1 MFNQTLKRD
10 FNTDT
15 IQLRTA
21 LMFFNLHLDKLVNVL
36 NKRAFFKL
44 ILRAYFS
51 PFYFFVLY
59 IALWHLN
66 DNYVFFSYMSV
77 KLINF
82 TQMWTENALK
92 MQRINRSPR
101 SSCMERW
108 FCMLRTFVEFIQ
120 HCN

>member
-21 LMFFNLHLDKLVNVL
+21 LVFFNLHLDKLVNVL

-59 IALWHLN
+59 IALWRLN

-82 TQMWTENALK
+82 TQM
-92 MQRINRSPR
+92 
-101 SSCMERW
+101 
-108 FCMLRTFVEFIQ
+108 
-120 HCN
+120 